1 MTTQDATLK
10 VLNEVTDALR
20 DLLAEHEQYW
30 TSQIRGNAGRRA
42 HLVRE
47 LIDNDPQ
54 VIAARRAITRAIC
67 ILDKTEK
74 VAA

>member
-1 MTTQDATLK
+1 MNTHTTIK

-30 TSQIRGNAGRRA
+30 TSQIRGNKDRRA

-54 VIAARRAITRAIC
+54 VIAARRALTRAIC
-67 ILDKTEK
+67 ILDKAEQE
-74 VAA
+74 AA